1 MAPVVAISP
10 VVASPRVQSQSVPP
24 MRITGSAP
32 ATVISERR
40 KRAETVPKPMAFCRN
55 RAMASSAERSSKS

>member
-10 VVASPRVQSQSVPP
+10 VEARPSDQSQSVPP

-32 ATVISERR
+32 ATVISESR
-40 KRAETVPKPMAFCRN
+40 KRAEMRPNPIAF
-55 RAMASSAERSSKS
+55 